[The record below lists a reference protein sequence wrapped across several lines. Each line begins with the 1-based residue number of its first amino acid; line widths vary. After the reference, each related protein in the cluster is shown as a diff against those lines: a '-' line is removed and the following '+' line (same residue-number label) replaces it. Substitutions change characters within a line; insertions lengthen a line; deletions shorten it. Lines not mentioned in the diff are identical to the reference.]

1 MKQTNN
7 TIRSLMQRMTASIL
21 SVLLTGT
28 AAAGTVSAEETG
40 THGPLNY
47 MLYSDHVTIISC
59 DHSEAVIEIPS
70 EIEGLPVTEIGKN
83 AFKYTETLKQV
94 TIPDSVTTIG
104 DFAFDTSGI
113 TSIVIPEGV
122 TAIGEWAFSGCEN
135 LTSAVLPKSL
145 VYMGDSVFSG
155 NPNLWNVALSE
166 GITEL
171 PNEAFRDCDS
181 LTEILI
187 PRSVKRI
194 GDYAFAGDPLTTV
207 YYGGNE
213 YQWTEVKKGMNN
225 PELSSA
231 NMVYDCSQEAA
242 PTLGNVNGDA
252 NVDASDA
259 AIVLIAAAMIG
270 SGNPSGLDAQ
280 QTENGDIDKDG
291 ALSAADAA
299 FLLEYAS
306 YTGSGGTKTLS
317 EYLRGK

>member
-1 MKQTNN
+1 MKQKNN
-7 TIRSLMQRMTASIL
+7 TIRSRMQRMTASIL

-28 AAAGTVSAEETG
+28 AAAGTVSAVETG
-40 THGPLNY
+40 TSGPLNY
-47 MLYSDHVTIISC
+47 MLYSDHVEIVSC
-59 DHSEAVIEIPS
+59 DHNETVIEIPS
-70 EIEGLPVTEIGKN
+70 EIEGLPVTVLAKN
-83 AFKYTETLKQV
+83 SFQYTEMLTEI

-122 TAIGEWAFSGCEN
+122 TAIGEWAFAGCDD

-145 VYMGDSVFSG
+145 VYMGDNAFAS

-166 GITEL
+166 GIMEL
-171 PNEAFRDCDS
+171 PNEVFRDCGS

-187 PRSVKRI
+187 PVSVKRI

-213 YQWTEVKKGMNN
+213 YQWTEVEKGMNN

-231 NMVYDCSQEAA
+231 NMVYDCSPETA
-242 PTLGNVNGDA
+242 PTLGNVNGDDD
-252 NVDASDA
+252 VDASDA
-259 AIVLIAAAMIG
+259 ASILIAAALIG
-270 SGNPSGLDAQ
+270 SGNPSGLTAE

-291 ALSAADAA
+291 SLSAADAA
-299 FLLEYAS
+299 VLLEYAS
-306 YTGSGGTKTLS
+306 YTGSGGTMTLS
-317 EYLRGK
+317 QYLRGK